1 MIDANIENLIVGQMA
16 AIKKLMTEAD
26 VISFAGISEDFNPIH
41 LDREYAEKSRYKA
54 QIIHGMMA
62 ASLFSGLF
70 GTKLPGRGCV
80 YKSQNLNFR
89 RAIYVG
95 DEVEAKIEITAVDKE
110 SKTVAFK
117 TICVARGKLAIEGTA
132 EIFFP

>member
-1 MIDANIENLIVGQMA
+1 MIDANIETLTIGQIA
-16 AIKKLMTEAD
+16 VIKKLMTEAD
-26 VISFAGISEDFNPIH
+26 VIGFASISEDFNPIH
-41 LDREYAEKSRYKA
+41 LDRGYAEKSRYKA

-70 GTKLPGRGCV
+70 GTTLPGRGCV

-110 SKTVAFK
+110 TRTVAFR
-117 TICVARGKLAIEGTA
+117 TICITRGKLAIEGTA
-132 EIFFP
+132 EIFLP

>member
-1 MIDANIENLIVGQMA
+1 MIDANIETLIVGKTA
-16 AIKKLMTEAD
+16 CIKKVMTEAD
-26 VISFAGISEDFNPIH
+26 IISFAGISEDFNPIH
-41 LDREYAEKSRYKA
+41 LDRGYAEKSRYKA

-70 GTKLPGRGCV
+70 GTKLPGKGCV

-95 DEVEAKIEITAVDKE
+95 DEVEAKIEIIGIDK
-110 SKTVAFK
+110 KNRTIAFK
-117 TICVARGKLAIEGTA
+117 TVCVVRGKFAIEGTA
-132 EIFFP
+132 EIFLP